1 MMNTSKKLRNQIRK
15 MILEINKSPAVPE
28 THLTITGKKV
38 PFGCDECVHDI
49 EHRIEDAKNRRD
61 SCEHRTDSREHY
73 NGILKVL
80 RRELRSARKINDS
93 IDS

>member
-1 MMNTSKKLRNQIRK
+1 MSTSKKLRNQIRK
-15 MILEINKSPAVPE
+15 IIYEVNKSKQLPE

-38 PFGCDECVHDI
+38 PFGCDECVQDI
-49 EHRIEDAKNRRD
+49 EYRIEDAKKRRD

-80 RRELRSARKINDS
+80 RRELRGARKVNDA